1 MSKDALLQTEDDT
14 HKGGHDKKIRETTL
28 SSKKGGV
35 SQNMMFFCEDQNH
48 KPFQKY

>member
-28 SSKKGGV
+28 SSKKGGG
-35 SQNMMFFCEDQNH
+35 CL
-48 KPFQKY
+48 KI